1 MNPKVKCPQCQCEID
16 VNELFA
22 KQVLEAHEIQL
33 KNAIETKEKEFQTKV
48 DSFEKKIQEA
58 RANYKKRLDED
69 HEKITAEVN
78 KKIKKDYESMI
89 SALKKEVDEK
99 SDIIV
104 KSKMDEIALLKQ
116 KKELEEKQQLLELD
130 VLKRLEEER
139 QKIKNDAIQ
148 KAEEMHRFKELES
161 QKTIADLQKTINEL
175 NIKIS
180 KSSQQLQGEVAELEV
195 ESSLQSHFTN
205 DSIIPVPKGVK
216 GADAIETVISPTG
229 IRSGKIIIESKRTK
243 AWSSTWIK
251 KLKTDQQE
259 AKADIALIV
268 SNMLPDGIKKF
279 GCIDGVWVADFSCYI
294 ELVAALRLQ
303 LLEMH
308 RIRSTVIG
316 QESKMGELYKYVCS
330 QEYTQKVLAITGTLL
345 DMKNNLV
352 TEKNAINKLWAVREK
367 QLENVINTSMA
378 ITGSVDYILGHNV
391 NNELNK
397 IAEATSTSLV
407 EGGTHEPVC

>member
-22 KQVLEAHEIQL
+22 KQVIEAHEIQL
-33 KNAIETKEKEFQTKV
+33 KNALETKEKEFQIKV
-48 DSFEKKIQEA
+48 DSFEKKILEA
-58 RANYKKRLDED
+58 RVNYKNCLIKDR
-69 HEKITAEVN
+69 EKISAEVN
-78 KKIKKDYESMI
+78 EKIKRDYESII

-104 KSKMDEIALLKQ
+104 KTKMDEIALLKQ
-116 KKELEEKQQLLELD
+116 KKELEEKQQALELD
-130 VLKRLEEER
+130 VLKRVEEER
-139 QKIKNDAIQ
+139 QRIKNDAIQ
-148 KAEEMHRFKELES
+148 KTEEMHRFKELES
-161 QKTIADLQKTINEL
+161 KKTIADLEKTISEL

-180 KSSQQLQGEVAELEV
+180 KSSQQLQGEVAELEI
-195 ESSLQSHFTN
+195 ESSLQSHFTH

-216 GADAIETVISPTG
+216 GADAIETVVSPIG
-229 IRSGKIIIESKRTK
+229 VKSGKIIIESKRTK
-243 AWSSTWIK
+243 AWSATWIK

-259 AKADIALIV
+259 ANADIALIV
-268 SNMLPDGIKKF
+268 SNKLPDGIKKF

-294 ELVAALRLQ
+294 ELVAVLRLQ

-308 RIRSTVIG
+308 RIRSTLIG
-316 QESKMGELYKYVCS
+316 KESKMGELYKYVCS
-330 QEYTQKVLAITGTLL
+330 QEYTQKVLSITRTLL
-345 DMKNNLV
+345 DMKNNLM
-352 TEKNAINKLWAVREK
+352 TEKNAINKIWAVRDK

-378 ITGSVDYILGHNV
+378 ITGSIDYILGHNV

-407 EGGTHEPVC
+407 EGGKHEPF